1 MTLKMH
7 YRNQTFFMTPFS
19 SSLKKEFSMGILCIL
34 TKTIGIGTFRLDMDL
49 NSFEAVLLL
58 SVISSGLLLILMS
71 LGESRSSSPKTSMMY
86 KMLNANFLVIFYISI
101 SDRVSVQ
108 NTMIFAQKTPS
119 NLALA
124 LRISKKSHC
133 GIIPFMDIYLAS
145 IKIRY

>member
-1 MTLKMH
+1 
-7 YRNQTFFMTPFS
+7 MTPFS

-86 KMLNANFLVIFYISI
+86 KMLNANFLVMFYISI

-108 NTMIFAQKTPS
+108 NAMIAQKTPS
-119 NLALA
+119 NLAPA
-124 LRISKKSHC
+124 LRISKKILC
-133 GIIPFMDIYLAS
+133 GIIYFMDIWLAD

>member
-58 SVISSGLLLILMS
+58 SVISSGFFLFLLF
-71 LGESRSSSPKTSMMY
+71 
-86 KMLNANFLVIFYISI
+86 LNQDLHHLKH
-101 SDRVSVQ
+101 Q
-108 NTMIFAQKTPS
+108 
-119 NLALA
+119 
-124 LRISKKSHC
+124 
-133 GIIPFMDIYLAS
+133 
-145 IKIRY
+145 